1 MGTPFSFFFSLIVL
15 KNSRKRMGHQI
26 SGGSRGACCRIK
38 REEKMIFPGLLF
50 VLANSAENNN

>member
-1 MGTPFSFFFSLIVL
+1 
-15 KNSRKRMGHQI
+15 MGHKI
-26 SGGSRGACCRIK
+26 SGGSRGSSCGIK